1 MSNRFSK
8 LTALELLAVVIFIVV
23 LAFGFLSFKAWLLG
37 LILGWFGVTLGFWK
51 NLVIIVLIDLILGGI
66 SSSSKK

>member
-8 LTALELLAVVIFIVV
+8 LTALELLAVVVFILV
-23 LAFGFLSFKAWLLG
+23 LGFGFLSFKAWILG
-37 LILGWFGVTLGFWK
+37 LILGWFGVALGFWK

>member
-8 LTALELLAVVIFIVV
+8 LTGLELLAVVVFILV
-23 LAFGFLSFKAWLLG
+23 LGFGFLSFKAWLLG
-37 LILGWFGVTLGFWK
+37 LILGWFGVALGFWK

>member
-8 LTALELLAVVIFIVV
+8 LTGLELLAVVVFILV
-23 LAFGFLSFKAWLLG
+23 LGFGFLSFKAWILG
-37 LILGWFGVTLGFWK
+37 LILGWFGVALGFWK

>member
-8 LTALELLAVVIFIVV
+8 LTALELLAVVVFILV
-23 LAFGFLSFKAWLLG
+23 LGFGFLSFKAWLLG
-37 LILGWFGVTLGFWK
+37 LILGWFGVALGFWK

>member
-1 MSNRFSK
+1 MSNRFSN
-8 LTALELLAVVIFIVV
+8 LTGLELLAVVVFILV
-23 LAFGFLSFKAWLLG
+23 LGFGFLSFKAWLLG
-37 LILGWFGVTLGFWK
+37 LILGWFGVALGFWK